1 MLRFSKSLTV
11 STTFGQSKNSFF
23 YADNPTVVPKVL
35 KKDQEGQP
43 PCQLR
48 MSSIGNLHHG
58 GNAGLRKIGP
68 FNCNPIV
75 VFAAKTVHPFN
86 PFLIC

>member
-1 MLRFSKSLTV
+1 MVFKITYSKYH
-11 STTFGQSKNSFF
+11 FWAKQKFFF

-75 VFAAKTVHPFN
+75 VFAAGYLN
-86 PFLIC
+86 GGS